1 MSLKKRLV
9 MAFIIIVGV
18 PILLFSLIAVLPN
31 SNKETDGSILMM
43 PPDQALIIF
52 MLIICITACVLVFW
66 LYRSVVQPLNVL
78 TEAIERIRG
87 GDFESSL
94 PAMPDRTD
102 ELGKLCSD
110 FDDMRLQIK
119 SFHDARELHE
129 QGTRDMI
136 TNISHDLKTPLTA
149 IKGYTEGILDGVADT
164 PEKREKYLKTI
175 YTKAS
180 SMAVLVDELSL
191 YSKIDTNTIPY
202 SFTEID
208 TDKFFNDCVDEM
220 RLDTESRNII
230 LTYTSMAEFGQK
242 MWADPEQLRRVVSNC
257 INNSIKYMDKRNGLI
272 NILTSCD
279 SEFVRISISDNGIGI
294 EEKDLPYIFD
304 RFYRTD
310 SSRNSKSG
318 GSGLGLAIVKKI
330 IEDHGGTISAKSVA
344 HEGTT
349 ITFTILRPES
359 ERPKPVSDNSAD

>member
-1 MSLKKRLV
+1 MSLKKRLI
-9 MAFIIIVGV
+9 MAFMIIVGV
-18 PILLFSLIAVLPN
+18 PILLFAFITANNPEWIAA
-31 SNKETDGSILMM
+31 
-43 PPDQALIIF
+43 QALIIF
-52 MLIICITACVLVFW
+52 ILIVCLTACILVFW
-66 LYRSVVQPLNVL
+66 LYRSLVQPLNVL
-78 TEAIERIRG
+78 TKAIERIRG
-87 GDFESSL
+87 GDFDSSL
-94 PAMPDRTD
+94 PDMPDQSD
-102 ELGKLCSD
+102 ELAKLCSD

-119 SFHDARELHE
+119 SFHEDRELHE

-180 SMAVLVDELSL
+180 SMAILVDELSL

-208 TDKFFNDCVDEM
+208 TDKFFNDCVDEL
-220 RLDTESRNII
+220 RLDTESKNII
-230 LTYTSMAEFGQK
+230 LTYTSMTEYGQK
-242 MWADPEQLRRVVSNC
+242 MWADADQLRRVVINC

-272 NILTSCD
+272 NILASCD
-279 SEFVRISISDNGIGI
+279 SDFVRISISDNGIGI
-294 EEKDLPYIFD
+294 SEKDLPYIFD

-310 SSRNSKSG
+310 SSRNSKNG

-330 IEDHGGTISAKSVA
+330 VEDHGGTISAKSVVG
-344 HEGTT
+344 EGTT
-349 ITFTILRPES
+349 ITFTILRPAN
-359 ERPKPVSDNSAD
+359 ERPTPIPDTPAPTSLFG